1 MKYYSKHVII
11 IIIKTREPY
20 QNPEISNLIKTLDLV
35 FLCLAFLCFG
45 VLVLCDWVFGAGILI
60 KTLYLIKTLNSSQKT
75 DS

>member
-20 QNPEISNLIKTLDLV
+20 QNPEISNLIKTLDL
-35 FLCLAFLCFG
+35 
-45 VLVLCDWVFGAGILI
+45 
-60 KTLYLIKTLNSSQKT
+60 IKTLNSSQKT